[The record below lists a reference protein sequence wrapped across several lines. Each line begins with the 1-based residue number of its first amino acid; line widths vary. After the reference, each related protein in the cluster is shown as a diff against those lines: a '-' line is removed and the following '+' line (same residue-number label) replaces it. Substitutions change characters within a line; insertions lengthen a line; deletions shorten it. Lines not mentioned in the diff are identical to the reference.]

1 MKSCM
6 TRALRLSVLLTA
18 AGVLGCQQTQTE
30 TNAPGALPA
39 RARGETPRLNATTI
53 FAHAHLM
60 ERQGEFARAAVQ
72 YRGALQSVPDFVAAR
87 NRLGITLNKL
97 GRHSEATQ
105 EFLIILDKNPNLAYV
120 HNNLGFSYYLEG
132 NYPAAHTAFSRALEL
147 RPDFPRA
154 RMNRGVAL
162 AKMGRFA
169 EALEDFQSACTEADA
184 YFNLAMIQSEATLYA
199 DAARSLELAL
209 RVNPKLEVARVQLRE
224 VARLAAQQEREMQQR
239 AMQDA
244 AFAAA
249 ATNAGASTAQA
260 TTMIIDDD
268 SPTIGHAEPTLVIG
282 GDGTGEIAPGDVAPT
297 TSDAPPA
304 GYATTTGAAP
314 APLGMPMPFLFP
326 DYLAA
331 FPSSENAP
339 GINDPSRSTRVL
351 GATATSGAADV
362 GARNEF
368 GLMGVEI
375 VNLPDAC
382 IAELDLYGAI
392 DEQGYPISPQHLS
405 GAAASQFSVL
415 MQRFVQAL
423 VDCPDEADARWADV
437 QRFLADTAAAA
448 EPREP
453 KETPQPY
460 PNP

>member
-6 TRALRLSVLLTA
+6 NRALRLSVLLTA

-72 YRGALQSVPDFVAAR
+72 YRSALQDLPDFVAAR

-224 VARLAAQQEREMQQR
+224 VARLVAQQEREMQQR

-249 ATNAGASTAQA
+249 GANAGASTAQA
-260 TTMIIDDD
+260 PTMIIGDDA
-268 SPTIGHAEPTLVIG
+268 PTTGHAEPTVAID
-282 GDGTGEIAPGDVAPT
+282 GDATGEIRPGDITPPA
-297 TSDAPPA
+297 SHAPPDRFTTA
-304 GYATTTGAAP
+304 TGATTAP
-314 APLGMPMPFLFP
+314 IGMPMPFLFP

-339 GINDPSRSTRVL
+339 GINDSSRPTRVL
-351 GATATSGAADV
+351 GATATSGATGV
-362 GARNEF
+362 GARNDF

-382 IAELDLYGAI
+382 IAELDFYGAI
-392 DEQGYPISPQHLS
+392 DEQGYPVSPHHLS
-405 GAAASQFSVL
+405 GAAASQFPVL

-423 VDCPDEADARWADV
+423 VDCPDEADARWSDV

-453 KETPQPY
+453 SENSAPPR
-460 PNP
+460 NP